1 MRRGKM
7 TTLTKSS
14 PQFTTAP
21 TADHYPP
28 AQKESGGTLTGIKR
42 FRLLTPKDMVPRLG
56 TSEAMVR
63 IFLRKYYPEIHV
75 KNKFWNISPELARQ
89 IEIDY
94 KNRAKAREAE
104 KKLRIEKELAGE
116 EG

>member
-1 MRRGKM
+1 M
-7 TTLTKSS
+7 TTLIKPSEEC
-14 PQFTTAP
+14 TTAP
-21 TADHYPP
+21 NAGCYPP
-28 AQKESGGTLTGIKR
+28 AQKESGGMITGLKK
-42 FRLLTPKDMVPRLG
+42 FRLLTPKDLVPRLG

-116 EG
+116 GE